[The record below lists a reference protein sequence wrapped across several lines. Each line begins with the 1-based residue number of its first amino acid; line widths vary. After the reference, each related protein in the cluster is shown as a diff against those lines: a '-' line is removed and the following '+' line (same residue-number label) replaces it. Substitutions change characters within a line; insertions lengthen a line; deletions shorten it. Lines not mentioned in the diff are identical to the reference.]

1 MIAKNMRIL
10 KLANF
15 SLQLRVEKDRFL
27 GIGAVRYG
35 STLLRNPQLPWT
47 FYTESDQ
54 GVRFEDY
61 RLVKVV
67 KSRGGGATIVFTSQ
81 GRWLPRIQDADAMG
95 DARIQT
101 RRVAAPTAT
110 G

>member
-1 MIAKNMRIL
+1 MKIQL
-10 KLANF
+10 KDFCLE
-15 SLQLRVEKDRFL
+15 LQIKEGRFL

-35 STLLRNPQLPWT
+35 QTLLRNPQLPWT

-81 GRWLPRIQDADAMG
+81 G
-95 DARIQT
+95 
-101 RRVAAPTAT
+101 
-110 G
+110 

>member
-1 MIAKNMRIL
+1 MKNMKIKLNKHVELELSIAQDRI
-10 KLANF
+10 
-15 SLQLRVEKDRFL
+15 L

-35 STLLRNPQLPWT
+35 QTLLRNPQLPWS

-67 KSRGGGATIVFTSQ
+67 KSRQSTSRVY
-81 GRWLPRIQDADAMG
+81 GTKISCHPG
-95 DARIQT
+95 DRSIPSTST
-101 RRVAAPTAT
+101 RR
-110 G
+110 